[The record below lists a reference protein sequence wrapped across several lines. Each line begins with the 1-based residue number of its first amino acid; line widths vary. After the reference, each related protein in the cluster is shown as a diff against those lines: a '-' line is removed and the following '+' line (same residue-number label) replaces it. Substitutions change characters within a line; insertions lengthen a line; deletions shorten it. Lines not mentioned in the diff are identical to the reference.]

1 MSVMVDGSS
10 SNGTAAARTGAL
22 TVANTYL
29 IGAQKAGTTYLAA
42 LLDQRPDVCVS
53 DPKEPQ
59 FFTTGFQE
67 GFETY
72 ARCFSDPDAQIR
84 LDASTTYS
92 FLRPR
97 RDMERDLPEDAPGL
111 TDPVPQRIAEVCPEA
126 RFIYVLR
133 DPVKRAVSAHRHAL
147 RTAPPPSGPQSLLK
161 AFEDNPMLVIGGRYA
176 DQIERYFE
184 VFGRERFLFLD
195 FRRLTKDTAAVLDEV
210 CDFLGLSA
218 GGITLEDATRAKH
231 TAYRVTSAGRVL
243 RRGMDMAP
251 GLARA
256 AKSIVPAGL
265 KTRLIDPVT
274 KAPSEV
280 TFHDEA
286 QAAEVFAEDLARVEA
301 LTGLRI

>member
-59 FFTTGFQE
+59 FFTTHFGDGF
-67 GFETY
+67 GAY
-72 ARCFSDPDAQIR
+72 ARCFSDPDAPVRI
-84 LDASTTYS
+84 DASTTYS

-97 RDMERDLPEDAPGL
+97 RDMDTPEAPGL
-111 TDPVPQRIAEVCPEA
+111 LAPVPQRIADVAPEA

-133 DPVKRAVSAHRHAL
+133 DPVKRAASAHRHNM
-147 RTAPPPSGPQSLLK
+147 RMSAPPDGPQSLLQ
-161 AFEDNPMLVIGGRYA
+161 AFEDNPMLVIASRYA

-184 VFGRERFLFLD
+184 VFPPERFLFLD
-195 FRRLTKDTAAVLDEV
+195 FRRLTKETAAVLDEV
-210 CDFLGLSA
+210 CDFLGLSL
-218 GGITLEDATRAKH
+218 GGITLQDANRAKH
-231 TAYRVTSAGRVL
+231 SAYRITHAGRLL

-265 KTRLIDPVT
+265 KTRLVDPMT
-274 KAPSEV
+274 KAPSEIV
-280 TFHDEA
+280 FHDEA
-286 QAAEVFAEDLARVEA
+286 LAAEFFVEDLARVEA

>member
-133 DPVKRAVSAHRHAL
+133 DPVKRAVSAHRHNM
-147 RTAPPPSGPQSLLK
+147 RTEPPPAGPISLLE
-161 AFEDNPMLVIGGRYA
+161 AFERNPMLVVASRYA
-176 DQIERYFE
+176 DQIERYLE
-184 VFGRERFLFLD
+184 VFSRDRFLFLD
-195 FRRLTKDTAAVLDEV
+195 FARVTCDTAGVLDDV
-210 CDFLGLSA
+210 CRFLGISA
-218 GGITLEDATRAKH
+218 EGITLEAADRAKH
-231 TAYRVTSAGRVL
+231 SAYRMTPVGRLVRGAQRAMPGAARTLRAAVPYGLKARVL
-243 RRGMDMAP
+243 
-251 GLARA
+251 
-256 AKSIVPAGL
+256 
-265 KTRLIDPVT
+265 DPVM
-274 KAPSEV
+274 KASAEIV
-280 TFHDEA
+280 FHDEA
-286 QAAEVFAEDLARVEA
+286 DAVALFAEDRARVEA
-301 LTGLRI
+301 LTDLRI